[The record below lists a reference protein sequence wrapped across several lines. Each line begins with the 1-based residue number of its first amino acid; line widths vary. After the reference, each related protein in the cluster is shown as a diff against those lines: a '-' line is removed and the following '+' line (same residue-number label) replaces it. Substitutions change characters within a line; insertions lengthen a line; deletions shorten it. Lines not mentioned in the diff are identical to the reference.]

1 MSASIETKIKATHT
15 SEDNNSVVHDGPQRK
30 YFEVNSYFKERLGRL
45 NIYDAIISILICLIF
60 PYYMI
65 TFKKDVFTTEFDLQE
80 RKLIDLRDSYIKHQ
94 FYLSFNGSYA
104 LHLLTAVSV
113 DHLRYLSLA
122 LASGTLFNVYLTL
135 RTTGVDYI
143 FSLIPVVSIS
153 YLPLFQE
160 LSGKVSID
168 IGYLYFLTLTIYF
181 WNSLRIQNVDSL
193 GKITRQ
199 SFLLSIFIGIL
210 VSTKFIGFI
219 TWFWI
224 MLVSIIQFWNTISD
238 ITLTTGRI
246 IKITMAKFAFL
257 FTLPIIIFA
266 GFQYQQL
273 INWTTDSPEYSQY
286 MSSYFKTYLRGQEQ
300 VPTIVNYGS
309 TIRLRHLNSL
319 GGYLTSYNETYPSG
333 SKEQLITVSDIED
346 SEWNLWILEPS
357 DRSDVNEDIDESH
370 HVVLRH
376 KMTNKLLRS
385 STAKPPISEQEY
397 DKEVSCTGDANYTG
411 QKDEYWRFETTRLH
425 EPLRNNLKIQLR
437 NMGQNCQ
444 LVSHDIKL
452 TATWGHNDQE
462 VLCLEPATQQF
473 STWEIIVVETSPL
486 KTLTQTF
493 ETFGVD
499 RASLSFMDKETW
511 KLIFELLHRQFR
523 YDYFVENKTS
533 DLPDDKFS
541 QWPFKISND
550 PWLMHCW
557 NSSIIAVVTYL
568 IWVSV
573 QLITINPWA
582 IPSATDEAPNLRSLL
597 FNEVALE
604 FVLGWLLHF
613 VIFSKS
619 KNEKLDVI
627 SYFPSYIF
635 GEILSGCIVCQLYKW
650 KQITVTF
657 WVVYLSFITY
667 KARK

>member
-1 MSASIETKIKATHT
+1 MFSSTEVTAKTTTA
-15 SEDNNSVVHDGPQRK
+15 SEDDNAVVHDGPQRK
-30 YFEVNSYFKERLGRL
+30 YFEVNSYFKEGIGRL
-45 NIYDAIISILICLIF
+45 NIYDAMISVLICLIF

-65 TFKKDVFTTEFDLQE
+65 TFKEHFFATDFDLQE
-80 RKLIDLRDSYIKHQ
+80 RKLINLRDSYIKHQ
-94 FYLSFNGSYA
+94 FYLSFTGSYA
-104 LHLLTAVSV
+104 LHLLTTVSV

-122 LASGTLFNVYLTL
+122 LASGTLFNVYLTF
-135 RTTGVDYI
+135 RATGVDYI
-143 FSLIPVVSIS
+143 YSLIPVLSIT

-160 LSGKVSID
+160 LSCKVSTD

-181 WNSLRIQNVDSL
+181 WNSLRIQNVNSL

-210 VSTKFIGFI
+210 ISTKFIGFI

-224 MLVSIIQFWNTISD
+224 MLVSIVQVWNIISD
-238 ITLTTGRI
+238 IRLTTVRI
-246 IKITMAKFAFL
+246 FKITMAKFAFL

-273 INWTTDSPEYSQY
+273 MNWTIDSPEYSQY

-300 VPTIVNYGS
+300 VPTTVNYGS
-309 TIRLRHLNSL
+309 IIRLRHLNSL

-346 SEWNLWILEPS
+346 TNWNLWVLEPS
-357 DRSDVNEDIDESH
+357 DRSDVNSDIDESH

-411 QKDEYWRFETTRLH
+411 QKDEYWRFETTKLH

-452 TATWGHNDQE
+452 TAAWGHNDQE

-473 STWEIIVVETSPL
+473 SSWEIIVVEPSPL
-486 KTLTQTF
+486 KGLTQTF

-499 RASLSFMDKETW
+499 RSTLSFMNKDTW
-511 KLIFELLHRQFR
+511 KLIFELLRKQFR
-523 YDYFVENKTS
+523 YDYFIENDAS
-533 DLPDDKFS
+533 ELQDNKFS

-550 PWLMHCW
+550 PWLVHCW
-557 NSSIIAVVTYL
+557 NSSIVAIVIYL
-568 IWVSV
+568 IWTLV
-573 QLITINPWA
+573 QLIKINPWVAPSTA
-582 IPSATDEAPNLRSLL
+582 IRVPNLRSLL

-604 FVLGWLLHF
+604 CALGWLLHYT
-613 VIFSKS
+613 IFSKS
-619 KNEKLDVI
+619 KKESLKVV

-635 GEILSGCIVCQLYKW
+635 GEILFGCMIYQLYKW
-650 KQITVTF
+650 RQITVTF